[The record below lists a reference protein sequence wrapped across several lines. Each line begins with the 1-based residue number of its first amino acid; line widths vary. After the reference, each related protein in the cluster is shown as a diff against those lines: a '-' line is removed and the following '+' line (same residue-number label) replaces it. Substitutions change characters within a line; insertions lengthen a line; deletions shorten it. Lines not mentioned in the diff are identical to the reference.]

1 MRQFRKQKLALFIGD
16 FFILAILLIAAT
28 QVFAYGSYLARIPGR
43 DYGFLAL
50 IPLLWTAIF
59 FLQEGYEL
67 VFPREYLKGLRVL
80 GQTAALVALI
90 IGFLIFILPQTPE
103 FSRRV
108 LVVHS
113 AVAIPALFAWRM
125 LFVVMRRVPALR
137 EGVLMFGVGPMAQAL
152 AGLLT
157 DEREARYALE
167 GFVVLDASA
176 PRVSMAPEIP
186 FREVGEFI
194 RGKRIQVIALAITDP
209 LPAAAVRFLTAARR
223 RGIRVVRSQD
233 FFEELTGRFPVSW
246 VSPEEMVFFEMQSAS
261 LGRAVFERML
271 SVTVGVVVF
280 VASLPLW
287 PLIVLAQQLTSSGPL
302 FYVSMRVSRHGK
314 PFRCLKFR
322 SMVPDAERQTGVTWT
337 AKNDPRITKAG
348 RWMRRTHIDELPQ
361 LLNVIFGHMN
371 LIGPRAERPEFAE
384 ELNEKIPF
392 YEERFL
398 IKPGITGWAQVNN
411 VFTSAS
417 LADSKE
423 KLEYDLYYIKNRTVV
438 LDLLIVLETAKI
450 MLWGRGV

>member
-1 MRQFRKQKLALFIGD
+1 MRQFRKQKLYLVVGD
-16 FFILAILLIAAT
+16 LFILAMLLIAAT

-50 IPLLWTAIF
+50 IPLLWAAIF
-59 FLQEGYEL
+59 FIQEGYEC

-90 IGFLIFILPQTPE
+90 VGFLIFILPQTPE

-108 LVVHS
+108 LIVHS
-113 AVAIPALFAWRM
+113 AVAIPALFAWRI
-125 LFVVMRRVPALR
+125 LFAFIARVPALR
-137 EGVLMFGVGPMAQAL
+137 ESVLVFGAGPMAQAL
-152 AGLLT
+152 AGLLL

-167 GFVVLDASA
+167 GLVVLDGSASA
-176 PRVSMAPEIP
+176 GSMAPAIP

-194 RGKRIQVIALAITDP
+194 RVKRVQVIALAVTDS
-209 LPAAAVRFLTAARR
+209 LPAAAVRFLTVARR

-233 FFEELTGRFPVSW
+233 FSEELTGRFPVGW

-261 LGRAVFERML
+261 LGRAVFERAL
-271 SVTVGVVVF
+271 SFTVAVLAF

-287 PLIVLAQQLTSSGPL
+287 PFIIVAQQLTSPGPL
-302 FYVSMRVSRHGK
+302 FYVSMRVGRHGK

-322 SMVPDAERQTGVTWT
+322 SMVPDAERHTGVTWT
-337 AKNDPRITKAG
+337 AKNDPRVTKAG

-361 LLNVIFGHMN
+361 LVNVILGHMN
-371 LIGPRAERPEFAE
+371 LIGPRAERPELAQD
-384 ELNEKIPF
+384 LNEKIPF

-398 IKPGITGWAQVNN
+398 VKPGITGWAQVNN

-417 LADSKE
+417 VEDSKE
-423 KLEYDLYYIKNRTVV
+423 KLEYDLYYIKNRTFA
-438 LDLLIVLETAKI
+438 LDLLIVLETVKI
-450 MLWGRGV
+450 MLLGRGV